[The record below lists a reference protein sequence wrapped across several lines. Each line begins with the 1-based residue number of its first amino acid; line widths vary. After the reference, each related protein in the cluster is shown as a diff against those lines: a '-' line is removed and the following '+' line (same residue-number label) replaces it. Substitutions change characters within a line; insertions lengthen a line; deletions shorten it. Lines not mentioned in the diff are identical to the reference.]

1 MIPLKALAVLCSRTV
16 EGRSGDRPWRG
27 SKAATCQVTRGALI
41 GRTGAARLI
50 LRAPIDKSSA
60 APVLLLLLI
69 QPASPVSALVS
80 QYFPLSPLL
89 FLNSQLRLYTGLRTT
104 FTSSVLFFLL
114 YIFLPRRCCVCVIL
128 FSLPVTRKISP
139 SIFSFNLSS
148 RLLFFLSLFLVELRH
163 AHIGATASFGWTEQE
178 VYLWSCGMLMRF
190 LHSPHRWRLCP
201 LLGPFWYASPLSGTR
216 G

>member
-41 GRTGAARLI
+41 GRNGASRLI

-69 QPASPVSALVS
+69 QPAQYQPLVS

-89 FLNSQLRLYTGLRTT
+89 FLNSQLKSYTGLRTT
-104 FTSSVLFFLL
+104 FTSIFLFFLSHI
-114 YIFLPRRCCVCVIL
+114 YIFIPALLCLRHTVQ
-128 FSLPVTRKISP
+128 SQPVTRKYRHPSSP
-139 SIFSFNLSS
+139 S
-148 RLLFFLSLFLVELRH
+148 
-163 AHIGATASFGWTEQE
+163 
-178 VYLWSCGMLMRF
+178 
-190 LHSPHRWRLCP
+190 HSPLDV
-201 LLGPFWYASPLSGTR
+201 YSSSPCSWLNFAMLTSARRRVLDGLNR
-216 G
+216 RYIYGRVVC